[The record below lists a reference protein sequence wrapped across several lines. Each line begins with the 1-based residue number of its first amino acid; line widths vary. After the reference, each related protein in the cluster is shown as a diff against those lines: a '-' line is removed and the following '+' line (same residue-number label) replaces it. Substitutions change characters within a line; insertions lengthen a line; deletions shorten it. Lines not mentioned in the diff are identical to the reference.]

1 MKTLK
6 SLLVLITVLL
16 STIRVYSQ
24 AELNIK
30 DITICRG
37 QKKNISIEMI
47 NTVDIR
53 AFQVH
58 IVLPENVRIVEQPK
72 VSKERVGVYLD
83 EFGDMVQ
90 SSVMLN
96 YRMKDDGSMIIVVNS
111 TDATPFLGDKGAIVN
126 LAIAVDEMADVR
138 SDVVEIKDV
147 ELVYADGCTYV
158 SPADKVCKMDI
169 RDSVTSAKDLKMV
182 IDGPVDVYSIDGI
195 LVMECVPIEKLEK
208 SLKKGVY
215 IVDGVKLVIK

>member
-53 AFQVH
+53 AFQ
-58 IVLPENVRIVEQPK
+58 

-138 SDVVEIKDV
+138 SDAIEIKDV
-147 ELVYADGCTYV
+147 ELVCADGCTYV

-169 RDSVTSAKDLKMV
+169 RDSVTSAKDLKW
-182 IDGPVDVYSIDGI
+182 
-195 LVMECVPIEKLEK
+195 
-208 SLKKGVY
+208 
-215 IVDGVKLVIK
+215 